1 VTLGGTTFTIRQG
14 MKRGLIKPMPTKDQL
29 VQMYND
35 KKDDLQTQISEKT
48 SEFKDK
54 FKKDN

>member
-1 VTLGGTTFTIRQG
+1 
-14 MKRGLIKPMPTKDQL
+14 
-29 VQMYND
+29 MYND

-54 FKKDN
+54 FKKDNW